1 MPLAYSLNEQSFT
14 PKQKAYPWVSS
25 YLKAL
30 KEGPVSYDICKSFLE
45 SMAQYQTGLFT
56 QYSEMSFQEPAYA
69 EEQFRTMAAN
79 LVDAFCTD
87 IETNWKAYY
96 QKLRNNQTLPTDEDM
111 QYLSPDFE
119 QQQKQT
125 ILLRA
130 QLQTIQPGIK
140 TFNVQNSTTRKLE
153 QLAQDRKELINRLL
167 NQTNTNKETLDSI
180 REEYRRRKLAKSNEV
195 TLNQN
200 KINMLRE
207 QIIIQQNTIIST
219 LGSTGHGIAPENT
232 VHKLPPISSAASKTL
247 TTDPSTGARGQ
258 ILQQLSQH
266 ISTLKSAPTSALR
279 TFTTSSSGLSQ
290 ERTSGVSMVSQASSA
305 STQAISMKREL
316 ELISTKQAHII
327 KAIQDIFTL
336 KSTMDS
342 LEEIDAAQKKLLE
355 LLTQNSG
362 VLQTNLKKIEAAQFL
377 EQEAIRATQLTHTQ
391 QESLVQASEEISSS
405 PAAVGHIPPP
415 PPPPPMP
422 SARIGAMPPP
432 PPPLPPSFGAT
443 AIPRSVV
450 PQFIESAAERG
461 ASGQE
466 ASATKRSSMAAQ
478 EKPAYHSALKESA
491 LFQKRRAQIAE
502 KTDDEE
508 DEELEEVQTKSP
520 QCPQF
525 PPLALNSLQVYY
537 KQESFDP
544 TATPNEFS
552 ASIEEYRKAKNILD
566 GEIAA
571 WSAKQPKITTI
582 TQTVQAWVRTIENR
596 CTQPTDRHQL
606 NGNLVQ
612 PTTQAETTVIV
623 APSRGGIADV
633 TSSAMAG
640 QPITQK
646 TLDERI
652 VDQIKTD
659 KNTTVIAL
667 DDTFKNKLQSIRSP
681 NLSDPRVAD
690 LARLYCYKLDKQ
702 REIKD
707 LTIPNTLR
715 VIYLQSLDAFFND
728 AIEVCIDEAISARNR
743 IIKFQDL
750 ADSHFPHRHVF
761 QRYAADG
768 LVAISFGIVGL
779 IRKLSGR
786 SFFFTQAPSDRKAHF
801 CNQLDTS
808 PLTHDNQPILK
819 PSV

>member
-14 PKQKAYPWVSS
+14 TKQQAYPWVSS

-56 QYSEMSFQEPAYA
+56 QYSQMSFQEPAYA
-69 EEQFRTMAAN
+69 EKQFRTMAAN

-87 IETNWKAYY
+87 IETNWQAYY

-111 QYLSPDFE
+111 QYLSPDFR
-119 QQQKQT
+119 QQQQQT

-130 QLQTIQPGIK
+130 QLMTIQPGIK
-140 TFNVQNSTTRKLE
+140 TFTVELSKKKQLE
-153 QLAQDRKELINRLL
+153 QLDQDRKELIKLLL

-200 KINMLRE
+200 KINRLRE
-207 QIIIQQNTIIST
+207 QIVIQQNTIIST
-219 LGSTGHGIAPENT
+219 LGSTAHGITPEEPIYDLPLIEGSVSKPITTAP
-232 VHKLPPISSAASKTL
+232 SAATM
-247 TTDPSTGARGQ
+247 GQ
-258 ILQQLSQH
+258 MMQQLSQH
-266 ISTLKSAPTSALR
+266 TSTLRSAPTSSLQTVTA
-279 TFTTSSSGLSQ
+279 SSSGLSQ
-290 ERTSGVSMVSQASSA
+290 QPTSGVSMVSQASSA
-305 STQAISMKREL
+305 PTQAISMKREL

-415 PPPPPMP
+415 PPMP

-478 EKPAYHSALKESA
+478 KKTAYHSELKESA
-491 LFQKRRAQIAE
+491 FFQKRRAQIAGN
-502 KTDDEE
+502 TDDEE
-508 DEELEEVQTKSP
+508 DEDDEWEEVQTKSP
-520 QCPQF
+520 QRPQF
-525 PPLALNSLQVYY
+525 PPLALDSLQVYY

-544 TATPNEFS
+544 AATQGELS
-552 ASIEEYRKAKNILD
+552 ASMEAYRGTKSILD

-582 TQTVQAWVRTIENR
+582 TKTVQAWVRTIENR

-612 PTTQAETTVIV
+612 PTTQAETTVLV

-652 VDQIKTD
+652 VDQIKIDT
-659 KNTTVIAL
+659 NSAITIL
-667 DDTFKNKLQSIRSP
+667 DNTFKDKLQSIRSP

-690 LARLYCYKLDKQ
+690 LARLYCYKLHKQ
-702 REIKD
+702 QEIKD
-707 LTIPNTLR
+707 LTIPTKLR
-715 VIYLQSLDAFFND
+715 VIYLQSLDAFFDD
-728 AIEVCIDEAISARNR
+728 AVEVCIDEAISARNR